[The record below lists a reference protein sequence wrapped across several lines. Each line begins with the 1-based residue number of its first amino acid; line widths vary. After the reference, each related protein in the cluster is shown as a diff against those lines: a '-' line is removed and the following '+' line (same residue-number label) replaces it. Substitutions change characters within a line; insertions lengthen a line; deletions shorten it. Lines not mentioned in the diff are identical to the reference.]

1 MSTSTVR
8 GSCLCGA
15 VRFEADLPTQ
25 WVAHCHC
32 TFCRRAHGS
41 PVVTWAGFQ
50 SKGFRLLS
58 NSARPTWYESSPV
71 VVVPDTDL
79 GGAHL
84 LAERIRMLV
93 PSIDLLRWLEVR
105 RITVG
110 IGVTASTAADTVS
123 TLLRLADAV
132 LYTAKH
138 AGRNCVRTDLA
149 ADVEVPT
156 VWCETSTA
164 TL

>member
-1 MSTSTVR
+1 
-8 GSCLCGA
+8 
-15 VRFEADLPTQ
+15 
-25 WVAHCHC
+25 
-32 TFCRRAHGS
+32 
-41 PVVTWAGFQ
+41 
-50 SKGFRLLS
+50 
-58 NSARPTWYESSPV
+58 

-93 PSIDLLRWLEVR
+93 LSIDLLRWLEVR